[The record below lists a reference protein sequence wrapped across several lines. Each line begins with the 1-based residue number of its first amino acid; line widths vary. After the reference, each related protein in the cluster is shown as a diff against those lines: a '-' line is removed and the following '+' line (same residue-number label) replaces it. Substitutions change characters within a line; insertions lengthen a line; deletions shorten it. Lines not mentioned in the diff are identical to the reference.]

1 MTSGE
6 RNSHNS
12 AGGRRDSGRQR
23 SSLGEKKAEPVVVI
37 DEDEG
42 EQKAQGHPR
51 HQMRPNA
58 SDVHVSRELRKVS
71 PDVRERVVIDG
82 KSSGVLC
89 DYQSE
94 PQRGQR
100 KTEPNSSSSIPPLQE
115 LKKEQSSK
123 AKRSPLKLN
132 KSQSTRRS
140 GSKEREVS
148 TSTAA
153 STGMYEYLLRKGG
166 H

>member
-1 MTSGE
+1 M
-6 RNSHNS
+6 
-12 AGGRRDSGRQR
+12 
-23 SSLGEKKAEPVVVI
+23 
-37 DEDEG
+37 
-42 EQKAQGHPR
+42 
-51 HQMRPNA
+51 
-58 SDVHVSRELRKVS
+58 
-71 PDVRERVVIDG
+71 IDG

-100 KTEPNSSSSIPPLQE
+100 KTDPNSSSSIPPLQE

-132 KSQSTRRS
+132 KPQRIRRS
-140 GSKEREVS
+140 GSKEREIS

-153 STGMYEYLLRKGG
+153 STGMYEYLVLRKGG